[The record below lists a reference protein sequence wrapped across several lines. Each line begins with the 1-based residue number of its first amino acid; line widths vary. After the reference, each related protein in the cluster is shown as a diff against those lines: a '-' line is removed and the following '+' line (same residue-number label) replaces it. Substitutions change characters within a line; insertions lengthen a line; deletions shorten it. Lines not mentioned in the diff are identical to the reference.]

1 MKFNSFY
8 KHSND
13 VDHKQEITSLGNMI
27 LPFLNLF
34 IYFISFELCI

>member
-13 VDHKQEITSLGNMI
+13 VDHKQEITSLGNMC
-27 LPFLNLF
+27 LSL
-34 IYFISFELCI
+34 IYLFISFYLNFLA